1 MPEFT
6 VVKWGGVSF
15 LGSHVNGLGIVGDIR
30 ITPLRRAIEVAAN
43 ALSAVPVEVTDYY
56 SDFGTIAFRARISG
70 KASIGETAPEC
81 MRRLWKLLVIEA
93 RRPTN
98 TLQVNLQGVAEPLT
112 YSLVKTTDEFERV
125 IGKRTQSRSVIELD
139 VSLRYVASS

>member
-1 MPEFT
+1 
-6 VVKWGGVSF
+6 
-15 LGSHVNGLGIVGDIR
+15 
-30 ITPLRRAIEVAAN
+30 
-43 ALSAVPVEVTDYY
+43 
-56 SDFGTIAFRARISG
+56 
-70 KASIGETAPEC
+70 

-98 TLQVNLQGVAEPLT
+98 TLQVNLHGVAEPLT